1 MFDFSG
7 KNVVVMGGTSGINYG
22 IACGFAKWGAK
33 IVVASR
39 NQEKV
44 DKAVAGLKELG
55 AEAAGVSLDVRDYE
69 AVEKGFE
76 TAVAFFGGTIDILIS
91 GAAGNFPSR
100 LLDMSPNGVKSVVDI
115 DLLGTFHV
123 MRASHQHLTKPGA
136 SVVNISAPQAFLPM
150 SYQSHVC
157 AAKAGL
163 DMVTRT
169 LCIEWG
175 SDGIRI
181 NSIVPGP
188 IDNTEGMARL
198 TPTDDLKSALTKTV
212 PLGRLGEV
220 EDVANAAGLIC
231 SDAGAY
237 ISGAILPVDGGWSQ
251 GGATAAMGKMAHMMD
266 KMTGKK

>member
-136 SVVNISAPQAFLPM
+136 SVVNISAPQAF
-150 SYQSHVC
+150 YGTGTVC
-157 AAKAGL
+157 SVAGTAGFEPANAGIKTPCLNQLGDVPTVGLLGRQATLTQADPAK
-163 DMVTRT
+163 VT
-169 LCIEWG
+169 
-175 SDGIRI
+175 
-181 NSIVPGP
+181 GP
-188 IDNTEGMARL
+188 RPRRRAHYIGFL
-198 TPTDDLKSALTKTV
+198 TPL
-212 PLGRLGEV
+212 
-220 EDVANAAGLIC
+220 
-231 SDAGAY
+231 
-237 ISGAILPVDGGWSQ
+237 
-251 GGATAAMGKMAHMMD
+251 
-266 KMTGKK
+266 